1 VFPRFS
7 NRVNRIFPRDER
19 VADGLG
25 DPERW
30 SLITVSRSWHEHT
43 GRFDRTMWID
53 QRGSEVLTTP
63 ECHRLLAVAAK
74 KGPPA
79 RRETAGVSALYKC
92 SRQGICIPNIA
103 VGADLAPSNPV
114 HLDLRRAPR
123 K

>member
-1 VFPRFS
+1 LALMGTPR
-7 NRVNRIFPRDER
+7 RPDD
-19 VADGLG
+19 ADRRLANLG
-25 DPERW
+25 
-30 SLITVSRSWHEHT
+30 VRSGPLTLDAWP
-43 GRFDRTMWID
+43 GD
-53 QRGSEVLTTP
+53 QTIGPCGSINEGSEDLTTP